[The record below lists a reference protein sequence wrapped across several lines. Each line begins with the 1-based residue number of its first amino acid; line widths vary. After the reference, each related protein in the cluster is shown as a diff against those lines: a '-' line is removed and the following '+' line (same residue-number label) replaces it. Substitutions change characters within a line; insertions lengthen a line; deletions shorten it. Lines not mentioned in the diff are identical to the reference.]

1 MPDHAVRFGF
11 GTISTAAPTFAA
23 LDLGTN
29 NCRLLIAAPT
39 RHGFRVIDS
48 FSRIVRL
55 GEGLH
60 SSGRLSDDAMDRTLG
75 ALRACATRIG
85 RRRLR
90 GLRAVATEAC
100 RRAENGRAFL
110 DRVRTETGLSI
121 DVISTRE
128 EAELALE
135 SCAALLGADLP
146 ERPPDGDEAYGTG
159 VRSRPVG
166 QCRDLRP
173 LSAPKPP
180 TGAGRAR
187 SRALL
192 FDIGGG
198 STEIAWIRVGRENA
212 GGAAQAGDA
221 QAGDAQADDP
231 RTDRRD
237 AVPEL
242 AGYQS
247 LPLGVLTLSE
257 LFGDTAF
264 TAPGYEAMVEHV
276 TERLH
281 AFEAVHC
288 IRREARRGAVRLL
301 GTSGTVTTLAGVA
314 LGLRRYKRV
323 LVDGMVLS
331 AEAAREA
338 IALLRRLGPDGLRRH
353 PCVGPE
359 RTASVLPGCAIFE
372 AIQRSWPTDG
382 VVVADRGLR
391 DGMLLRMM
399 RDRSPAV
406 DRLPIPVLGP
416 LVPMSPA

>member
-1 MPDHAVRFGF
+1 MPDHAVRFGS
-11 GTISTAAPTFAA
+11 GTLPTAAPTFAA

-39 RHGFRVIDS
+39 RHGFRVVDS

-60 SSGRLSDDAMDRTLG
+60 GSGRLSDAAMDRTLG
-75 ALRACATRIG
+75 ALRACAIRIG

-90 GLRAVATEAC
+90 GLRAVATKAC

-110 DRVRTETGLSI
+110 DRVRIETGLSI

-135 SCAALLGADLP
+135 SCAPLLGADLP
-146 ERPPDGDEAYGTG
+146 ERPLPNGGNVDATG
-159 VRSRPVG
+159 IRSRPARQRG
-166 QCRDLRP
+166 DLRIP
-173 LSAPKPP
+173 SSAPTLS
-180 TGAGRAR
+180 TGAGQAR

-198 STEIAWIRVGRENA
+198 STEIAWIRVGRGNA
-212 GGAAQAGDA
+212 GGGAQGD
-221 QAGDAQADDP
+221 DA
-231 RTDRRD
+231 RTGRRN
-237 AVPEL
+237 AVPAL

-301 GTSGTVTTLAGVA
+301 GTSGTVTTLASVA
-314 LGLRRYKRV
+314 LGLRRYNRV
-323 LVDGMVLS
+323 LVDGMMLS
-331 AEAAREA
+331 AQAAREA
-338 IALLRRLGPDGLRRH
+338 IALLCRLGPDGLRRH

-359 RTASVLPGCAIFE
+359 QTASVLPGCAIFE

-406 DRLPIPVLGP
+406 DRLPIPVLVPPG
-416 LVPMSPA
+416 LVSPA

>member
-1 MPDHAVRFGF
+1 MINHAARFGSDD
-11 GTISTAAPTFAA
+11 IRPAAPTFAA

-60 SSGRLSDDAMDRTLG
+60 SSGRLSDEAMDRTIG
-75 ALRACATRIG
+75 ALHACATRIG

-90 GLRAVATEAC
+90 GLHAVATEAC
-100 RRAENGRAFL
+100 RRAENGRDFL
-110 DRVRTETGLSI
+110 ERVRTETGLSI

-135 SCAALLGADLP
+135 SCAALLKADLP
-146 ERPPDGDEAYGTG
+146 GPLPADRNIVDGQAGCHPPSAGRQRG
-159 VRSRPVG
+159 
-166 QCRDLRP
+166 DLRVP
-173 LSAPKPP
+173 FSAAGSCG
-180 TGAGRAR
+180 GAGQAR

-198 STEIAWIRVGRENA
+198 STEIAWIRVGRQVA
-212 GGAAQAGDA
+212 RGGAH
-221 QAGDAQADDP
+221 ADVQ
-231 RTDRRD
+231 D

-257 LFGDTAF
+257 LFGDRAF
-264 TAPGYEAMVEHV
+264 TVSGYEAMVEHV
-276 TERLH
+276 AEQLH

-288 IRREARRGAVRLL
+288 IRREAKRGAVRLL
-301 GTSGTVTTLAGVA
+301 GTSGTVTTLASVA

-331 AEAAREA
+331 CEAARDA
-338 IALLRRLGPDGLRRH
+338 IALLRGLGPEGLRRH

-359 RTASVLPGCAIFE
+359 RAASVLPGCAIFE
-372 AIQRSWPTDG
+372 AIQRLWPTDG

-399 RDRSPAV
+399 RDRSLTAADFLPTPPAAAPV
-406 DRLPIPVLGP
+406 PVARRIGESDPVL
-416 LVPMSPA
+416 PA